1 MSLLE
6 LIERADE
13 RALAASAVACLD
25 RCLPLLAGPDGP
37 EPLRPLWASCEDG
50 REWAIRL
57 AAVRTAMDDEAVSDG
72 PAARVRAMLGAA
84 PSDFDPAPLREW
96 ADACSLVA
104 LEIHGRFDAPDGEA
118 PRGRGRPAEGGARR
132 RGGRRGAAGGRGT
145 GAAGPDPGDPRG
157 DRRHGGQRGRG
168 AQGPGPV
175 RRGAPG
181 AARGDVTPGPHP
193 GVTAEAAFS
202 AFRGGRAPERR
213 RREGRPGSADRGV
226 PIVGTASPLNSS
238 ECCAWLFSQ
247 GRSGA
252 RCPSGSPRIQG
263 NSGGKSWGV
272 RFSSPGEIG
281 E

>member
-118 PRGRGRPAEGGARR
+118 PQD
-132 RGGRRGAAGGRGT
+132 AA
-145 GAAGPDPGDPRG
+145 ALLK
-157 DRRHGGQRGRG
+157 
-168 AQGPGPV
+168 
-175 RRGAPG
+175 
-181 AARGDVTPGPHP
+181 AARGGEADGVGPLVAGELERQVRILEILAETAGTAGSGA
-193 GVTAEAAFS
+193 GVRKALDLS
-202 AFRGGRAPERR
+202 V
-213 RREGRPGSADRGV
+213 EGRRVLRAVMSRRARIRG
-226 PIVGTASPLNSS
+226 
-238 ECCAWLFSQ
+238 
-247 GRSGA
+247 
-252 RCPSGSPRIQG
+252 
-263 NSGGKSWGV
+263 
-272 RFSSPGEIG
+272 
-281 E
+281 

>member
-104 LEIHGRFDAPDGEA
+104 LEIHGRFDAP
-118 PRGRGRPAEGGARR
+118 GGQPSQD
-132 RGGRRGAAGGRGT
+132 AAGRLK
-145 GAAGPDPGDPRG
+145 
-157 DRRHGGQRGRG
+157 
-168 AQGPGPV
+168 
-175 RRGAPG
+175 
-181 AARGDVTPGPHP
+181 AARGGAADGVGPLVAGELERQVRILEILAETAGTAGSGA
-193 GVTAEAAFS
+193 GVRKALDLS
-202 AFRGGRAPERR
+202 V
-213 RREGRPGSADRGV
+213 EGRRVLRAVMSRRARIRG
-226 PIVGTASPLNSS
+226 
-238 ECCAWLFSQ
+238 
-247 GRSGA
+247 
-252 RCPSGSPRIQG
+252 
-263 NSGGKSWGV
+263 
-272 RFSSPGEIG
+272 
-281 E
+281 

>member
-57 AAVRTAMDDEAVSDG
+57 AAIRTAMDDEAVSDG

-104 LEIHGRFDAPDGEA
+104 LEIHGRFDAPGGE
-118 PRGRGRPAEGGARR
+118 PPHD
-132 RGGRRGAAGGRGT
+132 AAGLLK
-145 GAAGPDPGDPRG
+145 
-157 DRRHGGQRGRG
+157 
-168 AQGPGPV
+168 
-175 RRGAPG
+175 
-181 AARGDVTPGPHP
+181 AARGGEADGVGPLVAGELERQVRILEILAETAGTAGSGA
-193 GVTAEAAFS
+193 GVRKALDLS
-202 AFRGGRAPERR
+202 V
-213 RREGRPGSADRGV
+213 EGRRVLRAVMSRRARIRG
-226 PIVGTASPLNSS
+226 
-238 ECCAWLFSQ
+238 
-247 GRSGA
+247 
-252 RCPSGSPRIQG
+252 
-263 NSGGKSWGV
+263 
-272 RFSSPGEIG
+272 
-281 E
+281 

>member
-104 LEIHGRFDAPDGEA
+104 LEIHGRFDAPDGEV
-118 PRGRGRPAEGGARR
+118 PQD
-132 RGGRRGAAGGRGT
+132 AAT
-145 GAAGPDPGDPRG
+145 LLK
-157 DRRHGGQRGRG
+157 
-168 AQGPGPV
+168 
-175 RRGAPG
+175 
-181 AARGDVTPGPHP
+181 AARGGEADGVGPLVAGELERQVRILEILAETAGTAGSGA
-193 GVTAEAAFS
+193 GVRKALDLS
-202 AFRGGRAPERR
+202 I
-213 RREGRPGSADRGV
+213 EGRRVLRAVMSRRARIRG
-226 PIVGTASPLNSS
+226 
-238 ECCAWLFSQ
+238 
-247 GRSGA
+247 
-252 RCPSGSPRIQG
+252 
-263 NSGGKSWGV
+263 
-272 RFSSPGEIG
+272 
-281 E
+281 

>member
-104 LEIHGRFDAPDGEA
+104 LEIHGRFDAPDGEV
-118 PRGRGRPAEGGARR
+118 PQD
-132 RGGRRGAAGGRGT
+132 AA
-145 GAAGPDPGDPRG
+145 ALLK
-157 DRRHGGQRGRG
+157 
-168 AQGPGPV
+168 
-175 RRGAPG
+175 
-181 AARGDVTPGPHP
+181 AARGGEADGVGPLVAGELERQVRILEILAETAGTTGSGA
-193 GVTAEAAFS
+193 GVRKALDLS
-202 AFRGGRAPERR
+202 V
-213 RREGRPGSADRGV
+213 EGRRVLRAVMSRRARIRG
-226 PIVGTASPLNSS
+226 
-238 ECCAWLFSQ
+238 
-247 GRSGA
+247 
-252 RCPSGSPRIQG
+252 
-263 NSGGKSWGV
+263 
-272 RFSSPGEIG
+272 
-281 E
+281 

>member
-104 LEIHGRFDAPDGEA
+104 LEIHGRFDAPDGEVQQD
-118 PRGRGRPAEGGARR
+118 
-132 RGGRRGAAGGRGT
+132 AA
-145 GAAGPDPGDPRG
+145 ALLK
-157 DRRHGGQRGRG
+157 
-168 AQGPGPV
+168 
-175 RRGAPG
+175 
-181 AARGDVTPGPHP
+181 AARGGEADGVGPLVAGELERQVRILEILAETAGTAGSGA
-193 GVTAEAAFS
+193 GVRKALDLS
-202 AFRGGRAPERR
+202 V
-213 RREGRPGSADRGV
+213 EGRRVLRAVMSRRARIRG
-226 PIVGTASPLNSS
+226 
-238 ECCAWLFSQ
+238 
-247 GRSGA
+247 
-252 RCPSGSPRIQG
+252 
-263 NSGGKSWGV
+263 
-272 RFSSPGEIG
+272 
-281 E
+281 

>member
-57 AAVRTAMDDEAVSDG
+57 AAIRTAMDDEAVSDG

-104 LEIHGRFDAPDGEA
+104 LEIHGRFDAPDGE
-118 PRGRGRPAEGGARR
+118 PPQD
-132 RGGRRGAAGGRGT
+132 AAGLLK
-145 GAAGPDPGDPRG
+145 
-157 DRRHGGQRGRG
+157 
-168 AQGPGPV
+168 
-175 RRGAPG
+175 
-181 AARGDVTPGPHP
+181 AARGGEADGVGPLVAGELERQVRILEILAETAGTTGSGA
-193 GVTAEAAFS
+193 GVRKALDLS
-202 AFRGGRAPERR
+202 V
-213 RREGRPGSADRGV
+213 EGRRVLRAVMSRRARIRG
-226 PIVGTASPLNSS
+226 
-238 ECCAWLFSQ
+238 
-247 GRSGA
+247 
-252 RCPSGSPRIQG
+252 
-263 NSGGKSWGV
+263 
-272 RFSSPGEIG
+272 
-281 E
+281 

>member
-104 LEIHGRFDAPDGEA
+104 LEIHGRFDAPDGEV
-118 PRGRGRPAEGGARR
+118 PQV
-132 RGGRRGAAGGRGT
+132 AA
-145 GAAGPDPGDPRG
+145 ALLK
-157 DRRHGGQRGRG
+157 
-168 AQGPGPV
+168 
-175 RRGAPG
+175 
-181 AARGDVTPGPHP
+181 AARGGEADGVGPLVAGELERQVRILEILAETAGTAGSGA
-193 GVTAEAAFS
+193 GVRKALDLS
-202 AFRGGRAPERR
+202 V
-213 RREGRPGSADRGV
+213 EGRRVLRAVMSRRARIRG
-226 PIVGTASPLNSS
+226 
-238 ECCAWLFSQ
+238 
-247 GRSGA
+247 
-252 RCPSGSPRIQG
+252 
-263 NSGGKSWGV
+263 
-272 RFSSPGEIG
+272 
-281 E
+281 

>member
-84 PSDFDPAPLREW
+84 PSDFDPVPLREW

-104 LEIHGRFDAPDGEA
+104 LEIHGRFDAPDGEV
-118 PRGRGRPAEGGARR
+118 PQD
-132 RGGRRGAAGGRGT
+132 AAT
-145 GAAGPDPGDPRG
+145 LLK
-157 DRRHGGQRGRG
+157 
-168 AQGPGPV
+168 
-175 RRGAPG
+175 
-181 AARGDVTPGPHP
+181 AARGGEADGVGPLVAGELERQVRILEILAETAGTAGSGA
-193 GVTAEAAFS
+193 GVRKALDLS
-202 AFRGGRAPERR
+202 I
-213 RREGRPGSADRGV
+213 EGRRVLRAVMSRRARIRG
-226 PIVGTASPLNSS
+226 
-238 ECCAWLFSQ
+238 
-247 GRSGA
+247 
-252 RCPSGSPRIQG
+252 
-263 NSGGKSWGV
+263 
-272 RFSSPGEIG
+272 
-281 E
+281 

>member
-84 PSDFDPAPLREW
+84 PSDFAPVPLREW

-118 PRGRGRPAEGGARR
+118 PVNGA
-132 RGGRRGAAGGRGT
+132 
-145 GAAGPDPGDPRG
+145 DLLK
-157 DRRHGGQRGRG
+157 
-168 AQGPGPV
+168 
-175 RRGAPG
+175 
-181 AARGDVTPGPHP
+181 AARGGQPTEAGPLVAGELERQVRILEILAETTGTTGSGA
-193 GVTAEAAFS
+193 GVLKALDLST
-202 AFRGGRAPERR
+202 
-213 RREGRPGSADRGV
+213 EGRRVLRAVMSRRARIRG
-226 PIVGTASPLNSS
+226 
-238 ECCAWLFSQ
+238 
-247 GRSGA
+247 
-252 RCPSGSPRIQG
+252 
-263 NSGGKSWGV
+263 
-272 RFSSPGEIG
+272 
-281 E
+281 

>member
-104 LEIHGRFDAPDGEA
+104 LEIHGRFDAPDGEV
-118 PRGRGRPAEGGARR
+118 PQD
-132 RGGRRGAAGGRGT
+132 AAT
-145 GAAGPDPGDPRG
+145 LLK
-157 DRRHGGQRGRG
+157 
-168 AQGPGPV
+168 
-175 RRGAPG
+175 
-181 AARGDVTPGPHP
+181 AARGGEADGVGPLVAGELERQVRILEILAETADTAGSGA
-193 GVTAEAAFS
+193 GVRKALDLS
-202 AFRGGRAPERR
+202 I
-213 RREGRPGSADRGV
+213 EGRRVLRAVMSRRARIRG
-226 PIVGTASPLNSS
+226 
-238 ECCAWLFSQ
+238 
-247 GRSGA
+247 
-252 RCPSGSPRIQG
+252 
-263 NSGGKSWGV
+263 
-272 RFSSPGEIG
+272 
-281 E
+281 

>member
-72 PAARVRAMLGAA
+72 AAARVRAMLGAA

-104 LEIHGRFDAPDGEA
+104 LEIHGRFDAPDGE
-118 PRGRGRPAEGGARR
+118 PPQD
-132 RGGRRGAAGGRGT
+132 AA
-145 GAAGPDPGDPRG
+145 DLLK
-157 DRRHGGQRGRG
+157 
-168 AQGPGPV
+168 
-175 RRGAPG
+175 
-181 AARGDVTPGPHP
+181 AARGGEVDGVGPLVAGELERQVRILEILAETAGTAGSGA
-193 GVTAEAAFS
+193 GVLKALDLS
-202 AFRGGRAPERR
+202 V
-213 RREGRPGSADRGV
+213 EGRRVLRAVMSRRARIRG
-226 PIVGTASPLNSS
+226 
-238 ECCAWLFSQ
+238 
-247 GRSGA
+247 
-252 RCPSGSPRIQG
+252 
-263 NSGGKSWGV
+263 
-272 RFSSPGEIG
+272 
-281 E
+281 

>member
-104 LEIHGRFDAPDGEA
+104 LEIHGRFDAPDGEV
-118 PRGRGRPAEGGARR
+118 PQD
-132 RGGRRGAAGGRGT
+132 AAT
-145 GAAGPDPGDPRG
+145 LLK
-157 DRRHGGQRGRG
+157 
-168 AQGPGPV
+168 
-175 RRGAPG
+175 
-181 AARGDVTPGPHP
+181 AARGGEADGVGPLVAGELERQVRILEILAETAGTAGSGA
-193 GVTAEAAFS
+193 GVRKALDLS
-202 AFRGGRAPERR
+202 V
-213 RREGRPGSADRGV
+213 EGRRVLRAVMSRRARIRG
-226 PIVGTASPLNSS
+226 
-238 ECCAWLFSQ
+238 
-247 GRSGA
+247 
-252 RCPSGSPRIQG
+252 
-263 NSGGKSWGV
+263 
-272 RFSSPGEIG
+272 
-281 E
+281 

>member
-57 AAVRTAMDDEAVSDG
+57 AAVRTAMDGEAVSDG

-104 LEIHGRFDAPDGEA
+104 LEIHGRFDAPDGEV
-118 PRGRGRPAEGGARR
+118 PQD
-132 RGGRRGAAGGRGT
+132 AA
-145 GAAGPDPGDPRG
+145 ALLK
-157 DRRHGGQRGRG
+157 
-168 AQGPGPV
+168 
-175 RRGAPG
+175 
-181 AARGDVTPGPHP
+181 AARGGEADGVGPLVAGELERQVRILEILAETAGTAGSGA
-193 GVTAEAAFS
+193 GVRKALDLS
-202 AFRGGRAPERR
+202 V
-213 RREGRPGSADRGV
+213 EGRRVLRAVMSRRARIRG
-226 PIVGTASPLNSS
+226 
-238 ECCAWLFSQ
+238 
-247 GRSGA
+247 
-252 RCPSGSPRIQG
+252 
-263 NSGGKSWGV
+263 
-272 RFSSPGEIG
+272 
-281 E
+281 